1 VMTATPIPRTV
12 AMTVFGDLEVSTL
25 TELPA
30 GRAPIQTNVVPLA
43 EHPTWFGRVWER
55 VREEVEKGHQAY
67 VVCPRITGDEQEQG
81 ESDQLELDEDGNTVT
96 PEKPAGGLAAV
107 EEVVAQLSAGPLA
120 GLRVEKLHGRMPPE
134 DKDRV
139 MQAYAAGDIDVLV
152 ATTVIEVGVD
162 VANATAMVLID
173 AERFGVSQLHQL
185 RGRVGRGGHP
195 GLCLLVSRAELGSP
209 ARDRLDAVAAT
220 TDGFE
225 LSRVDLEQRREGD
238 VLGKSQSGYR
248 SGLQNLRVLR
258 DEKTIVQAREAA
270 VGLLDADAD
279 LAHAPDLAAAVM
291 RLEQSVQSDF
301 MEKS

>member
-1 VMTATPIPRTV
+1 M
-12 AMTVFGDLEVSTL
+12 
-25 TELPA
+25 
-30 GRAPIQTNVVPLA
+30 VP
-43 EHPTWFGRVWER
+43 
-55 VREEVEKGHQAY
+55 
-67 VVCPRITGDEQEQG
+67 
-81 ESDQLELDEDGNTVT
+81 
-96 PEKPAGGLAAV
+96 
-107 EEVVAQLSAGPLA
+107 
-120 GLRVEKLHGRMPPE
+120 
-134 DKDRV
+134 
-139 MQAYAAGDIDVLV
+139 
-152 ATTVIEVGVD
+152 
-162 VANATAMVLID
+162 ATA
-173 AERFGVSQLHQL
+173 VS
-185 RGRVGRGGHP
+185 R
-195 GLCLLVSRAELGSP
+195 SRAEVGSP

-279 LAHAPDLAAAVM
+279 LAHAPDLAVAVT